1 MLELKG
7 IVKDYVS
14 GETVVHALKGVNL
27 AFRKTEFISILGPSG
42 CGKTT
47 MLNILGGLDKYTDG
61 DLIIDGKST
70 KHFTASDW
78 DAYRNRCVGF
88 VFQSYNLI
96 SHLSILANVEMALTL
111 SGINRQERIARAK
124 EALEKVGLGDIV
136 HKRPNQL
143 SGGQMQRVAIARAI
157 VNNPEIIMADEPTG
171 ALDSKT
177 SVQIADLLKEISKDK
192 LVVMV
197 THNDKLA
204 EDYSTRIIR
213 MKDGE
218 IIGDT
223 DPYEA
228 PPYVP
233 TQAEVE
239 LEKMLEEFPV
249 PEQGE
254 LDDKE
259 FLKEVK
265 KAEIKREKII
275 KKQERKMA
283 NERKAELNKTSMGPI
298 TALKLAFKNLMTKK
312 GRSAMVSVAS
322 SIGIIGVALVLAVS
336 NGFSGYMHR
345 LETDTLSGFP
355 ISIMQYTTD
364 VESLMNAN
372 TSQTEIPYDKFPNDG
387 KLNVYQE
394 KANSLIHY
402 NKITEEYVSYVSKID
417 KSLVNDISYTYGMS
431 MNILSKDGGKYS
443 KVNTAPA
450 DMVSS
455 MLGASDGGY
464 WQELLPNKDFIE
476 TQYQVIDG
484 EYPSLA
490 RRDDGTFDIAVV
502 VDQYNRISTKA
513 LEQLGLS
520 VNDITNATLGEL
532 RGKELRWIPND
543 EWFRK
548 VSGKEYYEENK
559 FEDYPQMYEKGIKLR
574 VSGVLRINET
584 TPVSLYKSGVVYP
597 TCLTDYVREDSKIS
611 QIGKDQLTKNKVLLP
626 ESMLPSVLKN
636 LLSPGSIIPDRE
648 FPIGDYVFS
657 GAQLKEMLLQSIG
670 AGTVP
675 TGISIYPASF
685 ESKDDIVNYLNAYND
700 DMSDSEKVLIFD
712 AAAIATSTMSMLINT
727 ISIVLVAFA
736 AISLVVSSLMI
747 AIIMYTSVIER
758 TKEIGI
764 LRSLGARKKD
774 ISRLFNAE
782 TIAIGFFS
790 GLLGVIVAVILSFPL
805 NAVLVSLAGGMVVGS
820 LVALSPLAGFILI
833 VVSMLLT
840 FVAGYVPAV
849 LASKKDPVK
858 ALRSE

>member
-7 IVKDYVS
+7 IVKDYVA
-14 GETVVHALKGVNL
+14 GDTVVHALKGVNL

-61 DLIIDGKST
+61 DLIINGKST

-111 SGINRQERIARAK
+111 SGISRQERFTRAK

-157 VNNPEIIMADEPTG
+157 VNDPEIIMADEPTG

-197 THNDKLA
+197 THNDTLA

-233 TQAEVE
+233 TQAELE

-254 LDDKE
+254 LDDKV

-265 KAEIKREKII
+265 KAENKRDKII

-312 GRSAMVSVAS
+312 GRSIMVSVAS

-372 TSQTEIPYDKFPNDG
+372 MSQTEIPFDKFPDDG
-387 KLNVYQE
+387 KLNVYEQ
-394 KANSLIHY
+394 KQMLLHY
-402 NKITEEYVSYVSKID
+402 NKITEDYVKYVHDID
-417 KSLVNDISYTYGMS
+417 RSLVNDISYTYGMS
-431 MNILSKDGGKYS
+431 MNILSKNGDKYS
-443 KVNTAPA
+443 KVNTASA
-450 DMVSS
+450 DMISS
-455 MLGASDGGY
+455 MMGMSSGGY
-464 WQELLPNKDFIE
+464 WQELLPNKNFIE
-476 TQYQVIDG
+476 TQYQVIEG
-484 EYPSLA
+484 NYPSLV
-490 RRDDGTFDIAVV
+490 RKDDGTFDIAVV
-502 VDQYNRISTKA
+502 VDQYNRISTTA

-532 RGKELRWIPND
+532 IGKELRWIPNN
-543 EWFRK
+543 EWYQK
-548 VSGKEYYEENK
+548 VNGKDYYEVKGFENYAK
-559 FEDYPQMYEKGIKLR
+559 MYENGIVLK
-574 VSGVLRINET
+574 VSGVLRVNET
-584 TPVSLYKSGVVYP
+584 TPVSLYNSGIVYP
-597 TCLTDYVREDSKIS
+597 TCLTDFVRENSKAS
-611 QIGKDQLTKNKVLLP
+611 RIGIDQMKGNRVVLP
-626 ESMLPSVLKN
+626 ASMLPSGIK
-636 LLSPGSIIPDRE
+636 LSPGSIIPSGE
-648 FPIGDYVFS
+648 FTIEGVTFS

-685 ESKDDIVNYLNAYND
+685 ESKDDIVKYLNAYND
-700 DMSDSEKVLIFD
+700 DKSEKEKVLLFD

-805 NAVLVSLAGGMVVGS
+805 NAVLVGLAGGMVVGS
-820 LVALSPLAGFILI
+820 LVALSPLSGFVLIL
-833 VVSMLLT
+833 VSMLLT

-858 ALRSE
+858 ALRTE

>member
-61 DLIIDGKST
+61 DLIINGKST

-111 SGINRQERIARAK
+111 SGISRQERITRAK
-124 EALEKVGLGDIV
+124 EALEKVGLGEIV

-157 VNNPEIIMADEPTG
+157 VNDPEIIMADEPTG

-204 EDYSTRIIR
+204 EDYSTRIIK

-233 TQAEVE
+233 TQAEIE

-254 LDDKE
+254 LDDKV
-259 FLKEVK
+259 FIKEVK
-265 KAEIKREKII
+265 KAENKRASII

-312 GRSAMVSVAS
+312 GRSIMVSVAS

-372 TSQTEIPYDKFPNDG
+372 MSQTEIPYDKFPDDG
-387 KLNVYQE
+387 KLNVYQQ
-394 KANSLIHY
+394 KQMLLHY
-402 NKITEEYVSYVSKID
+402 NKITEDYVKYVNDID
-417 KSLVNDISYTYGMS
+417 RTLVNDISFTYGMS
-431 MNILSKDGGKYS
+431 MNILSKDGDKYS
-443 KVNTAPA
+443 KVNTASA
-450 DMVSS
+450 DMISS
-455 MLGASDGGY
+455 MMGMSGGGY

-476 TQYQVIDG
+476 SQYQVIEG
-484 EYPSLA
+484 EYPSLV
-490 RRDDGTFDIAVV
+490 RKSDGTFDIAMV
-502 VDQYNRISTKA
+502 VDQYNRISTTA

-520 VNDITNATLGEL
+520 VSDISNATLKEL
-532 RGKELRWIPND
+532 IGKELRWIPND
-543 EWFRK
+543 EWYKK
-548 VSGKEYYEENK
+548 VSGKQYYEENG
-559 FEDYPQMYEKGIKLR
+559 FENYAKMYDKGITLR

-584 TPVSLYKSGVVYP
+584 TPVSLYSSGVVYP
-597 TCLTDYVREDSKIS
+597 TCLTDYVREDSKAS
-611 QIGKDQLTKNKVLLP
+611 QIGIDQTNKNIVVLP
-626 ESMLPSVLKN
+626 SSMLPKGTEKF
-636 LLSPGSIIPDRE
+636 LSPGSYIPNISIE
-648 FPIGDYVFS
+648 IQGVSFS
-657 GAQLKEMLLQSIG
+657 GAQLKEMLMQSIG

-675 TGISIYPASF
+675 TGVSIYPASF
-685 ESKDDIVNYLNAYND
+685 ESKDDIVKYLNDYNID
-700 DMSDSEKVLIFD
+700 KTEKEKVLIFD
-712 AAAIATSTMSMLINT
+712 AAAIATSTMSMLIDT

-805 NAVLVSLAGGMVVGS
+805 NAVLVGLAGGMVVGS
-820 LVALSPLAGFILI
+820 LVALSPLSGFVLIL
-833 VVSMLLT
+833 VSMLLT
-840 FVAGYVPAV
+840 FVAGYIPAI

-858 ALRSE
+858 ALRTE

>member
-7 IVKDYVS
+7 IVKDYVA
-14 GETVVHALKGVNL
+14 GDTVVHALKGVNL

-61 DLIIDGKST
+61 DLIINGKST

-111 SGINRQERIARAK
+111 SGISRQERITRAK

-157 VNNPEIIMADEPTG
+157 VNDPEIIMADEPTG

-197 THNDKLA
+197 THNDTLA

-233 TQAEVE
+233 TQAELE

-254 LDDKE
+254 LDDKV
-259 FLKEVK
+259 FVKEVK
-265 KAEIKREKII
+265 KAENKRASII

-312 GRSAMVSVAS
+312 GRSIMVSVAS

-355 ISIMQYTTD
+355 ISIQQYSTD
-364 VESLMNAN
+364 IEKIMNAN
-372 TSQTEIPYDKFPNDG
+372 MSQTEIPFDKFPDDG
-387 KLNVYQE
+387 KLNIYQE
-394 KANSLIHY
+394 KKNNLFHY
-402 NKITEEYVSYVSKID
+402 NKITEEYVRYVSEID

-431 MNILSKDGGKYS
+431 MNILSKNSDSYS
-443 KVNTAPA
+443 KVNTSPA
-450 DMVSS
+450 DMISS
-455 MLGASDGGY
+455 MLGTSEGGY
-464 WQELLPNKDFIE
+464 WQELLPNKKFIE
-476 TQYQVIDG
+476 TQYQVIEG
-484 EYPSLA
+484 NYPSLV
-490 RRDDGTFDIAVV
+490 RKDDGTFDIAVV
-502 VDQYNRISTKA
+502 VDQYNRISAQT

-520 VNDITNATLGEL
+520 VNDITNATLSEL
-532 RGKELRWIPND
+532 IGKELRWIPND
-543 EWFRK
+543 EWYQK
-548 VSGKEYYEENK
+548 VSGKEYYEENG
-559 FEDYPQMYEKGIKLR
+559 FESYAKMYEKGITLK

-584 TPVSLYKSGVVYP
+584 TPVSLYSSGVVYP
-597 TCLTDYVREDSKIS
+597 TCLTDFVREDSKAS
-611 QIGKDQLTKNKVLLP
+611 QIGKDQSAKNRVLLP
-626 ESMLPSVLKN
+626 KSMLPNGIK
-636 LLSPGSIIPDRE
+636 LSPGSIIPSGE
-648 FPIGDYVFS
+648 IPIGNIRFS
-657 GAQLKEMLLQSIG
+657 GAQLKEMLLQAIG

-675 TGISIYPASF
+675 SGISIYPASF

-700 DMSDSEKVLIFD
+700 DKSESEKVLIFD

-805 NAVLVSLAGGMVVGS
+805 NAVLVGLAGGMVVGT
-820 LVALSPLAGFILI
+820 LVALSPLSGFVLIL
-833 VVSMLLT
+833 VSMLLT

-858 ALRSE
+858 ALRTE

>member
-7 IVKDYVS
+7 IVKDYVA
-14 GETVVHALKGVNL
+14 GDTVVHALKGVNL

-61 DLIIDGKST
+61 DLIINGKST

-111 SGINRQERIARAK
+111 SGISRQERITRAK

-157 VNNPEIIMADEPTG
+157 VNDPEIIMADEPTG

-197 THNDKLA
+197 THNDTLA

-233 TQAEVE
+233 TQAELE

-254 LDDKE
+254 LDDKV

-265 KAEIKREKII
+265 KAENKRDKII

-283 NERKAELNKTSMGPI
+283 NERKAELNKTSMGPV

-312 GRSAMVSVAS
+312 GRSIMVSVAS

-355 ISIMQYTTD
+355 ISVMQYTTD

-372 TSQTEIPYDKFPNDG
+372 MSQTEIPYDKFPDDG
-387 KLNVYQE
+387 KLNVYEQ
-394 KANSLIHY
+394 KQMLLHY
-402 NKITEEYVSYVSKID
+402 NKITEDYVKYVHDID
-417 KSLVNDISYTYGMS
+417 RSLVNDISYTYGMS
-431 MNILSKDGGKYS
+431 MNILSKNGDKYS
-443 KVNTAPA
+443 KVNTASA
-450 DMVSS
+450 DMISS
-455 MLGASDGGY
+455 MMGMSSGGY
-464 WQELLPNKDFIE
+464 WQELLPNKNFIE
-476 TQYQVIDG
+476 TQYQVIEG
-484 EYPSLA
+484 NYPSLV
-490 RRDDGTFDIAVV
+490 RKEDGTFDIAVV
-502 VDQYNRISTKA
+502 VDQYNRISTTA

-532 RGKELRWIPND
+532 IGKELRWIPND
-543 EWFRK
+543 EWYQK
-548 VSGKEYYEENK
+548 VNGKDYYEVKGFENYAK
-559 FEDYPQMYEKGIKLR
+559 MYENGIVLK
-574 VSGVLRINET
+574 VSGVLRVNET
-584 TPVSLYKSGVVYP
+584 TPVSLYNSGIVYP
-597 TCLTDYVREDSKIS
+597 TCLTDYVRENSKAS
-611 QIGKDQLTKNKVLLP
+611 RIGIDQMKGNRVVLP
-626 ESMLPSVLKN
+626 ASMLPSGIK
-636 LLSPGSIIPDRE
+636 LSPGSIIPSGE
-648 FPIGDYVFS
+648 FTIEGVTFS

-700 DMSDSEKVLIFD
+700 DKSEKEKVLLFD
-712 AAAIATSTMSMLINT
+712 AAAIATSTMSMLIDT

-805 NAVLVSLAGGMVVGS
+805 NAVLVGLAGGMVVGA
-820 LVALSPLAGFILI
+820 LVALSPLSGFVLIL
-833 VVSMLLT
+833 VSMLLT
-840 FVAGYVPAV
+840 FVAGYIPAV

-858 ALRSE
+858 ALRTE

>member
-61 DLIIDGKST
+61 DLIINGKST

-111 SGINRQERIARAK
+111 SGISRQERVTRAK
-124 EALEKVGLGDIV
+124 EALEKVGLGEIV

-157 VNNPEIIMADEPTG
+157 VNDPEIIMADEPTG

-204 EDYSTRIIR
+204 EDYSTRIIK

-233 TQAEVE
+233 TQAEIE

-254 LDDKE
+254 LDDKV
-259 FLKEVK
+259 FIKEVK
-265 KAEIKREKII
+265 KAENKRASII

-312 GRSAMVSVAS
+312 GRSIMVSVAS

-355 ISIMQYTTD
+355 ISIQQYSTD
-364 VESLMNAN
+364 IEKLMSAN
-372 TSQTEIPYDKFPNDG
+372 MSQTEIPYDKFPNDG
-387 KLNVYQE
+387 KLNIYQE
-394 KANSLIHY
+394 KTNNLFHY
-402 NKITEEYVSYVSKID
+402 NKITEEYVRYVSEID

-431 MNILSKDGGKYS
+431 MNILSKNSDGYS
-443 KVNTAPA
+443 KVNTSPA
-450 DMVSS
+450 DMISS
-455 MLGASDGGY
+455 MLGASGGGY
-464 WQELLPNKDFIE
+464 WQELLPNKNFIE
-476 TQYQVIDG
+476 TQYQVIEG
-484 EYPSLA
+484 NYPSLV
-490 RRDDGTFDIAVV
+490 RKSDGTFDIAMV
-502 VDQYNRISTKA
+502 VDQYNRISTTT

-520 VNDITNATLGEL
+520 VNDITNATLSEL
-532 RGKELRWIPND
+532 IGKELRWIPNN
-543 EWFRK
+543 EWYKK
-548 VSGKEYYEENK
+548 VSGKQYYEENG
-559 FEDYPQMYEKGIKLR
+559 FESYAKMYENGITLR

-597 TCLTDYVREDSKIS
+597 TCLTDYVRENSKAS
-611 QIGKDQLTKNKVLLP
+611 QIGIDQANKNIVVLP
-626 ESMLPSVLKN
+626 QSMLPKGTEKILF
-636 LLSPGSIIPDRE
+636 PGSYIPSGE
-648 FPIGDYVFS
+648 IPLGDYSFS
-657 GAQLKEMLLQSIG
+657 GAQLKEMLMQSIG

-685 ESKDDIVNYLNAYND
+685 ESKDDIVKYLNDYNID
-700 DMSDSEKVLIFD
+700 KTEKEKVLIFD
-712 AAAIATSTMSMLINT
+712 AASIATATMSMLIDT

-805 NAVLVSLAGGMVVGS
+805 NAVLVGLAGGMVTGS
-820 LVALSPLAGFILI
+820 LVALSPLSGFVLIL
-833 VVSMLLT
+833 VSMLLT
-840 FVAGYVPAV
+840 FVAGYIPAI

-858 ALRSE
+858 ALRTE

>member
-7 IVKDYVS
+7 IVKDYVA
-14 GETVVHALKGVNL
+14 GDTVVHALKGVNL

-61 DLIIDGKST
+61 DLIINGKST

-111 SGINRQERIARAK
+111 SGISRQERFTRAK

-157 VNNPEIIMADEPTG
+157 VNDPEIIMADEPTG

-197 THNDKLA
+197 THNDTLA

-233 TQAEVE
+233 TQAELE

-254 LDDKE
+254 LDDKV

-265 KAEIKREKII
+265 KAENKRDKII

-312 GRSAMVSVAS
+312 GRSIMVSVAS

-355 ISIMQYTTD
+355 ISVMQYTTD

-372 TSQTEIPYDKFPNDG
+372 MSQTEIPYDKFPDDG
-387 KLNVYQE
+387 KLNVYEQ
-394 KANSLIHY
+394 KQMLLHY
-402 NKITEEYVSYVSKID
+402 NKITEDYVKYVHDID
-417 KSLVNDISYTYGMS
+417 RSLVNDISYTYGMS
-431 MNILSKDGGKYS
+431 MNILSKNGDKYS
-443 KVNTAPA
+443 KVNTASA
-450 DMVSS
+450 DMISS
-455 MLGASDGGY
+455 MMGMSSGGY
-464 WQELLPNKDFIE
+464 WQELLPNKNFIE
-476 TQYQVIDG
+476 TQYQVIEG
-484 EYPSLA
+484 NYPSLV
-490 RRDDGTFDIAVV
+490 RKDDGTFDIAVV
-502 VDQYNRISTKA
+502 VDQYNRISTTA

-532 RGKELRWIPND
+532 IGKELRWIPNN
-543 EWFRK
+543 EWYQK
-548 VSGKEYYEENK
+548 VNGKDYYEVKGFENYAK
-559 FEDYPQMYEKGIKLR
+559 MYENGIVLK
-574 VSGVLRINET
+574 VSGVLRVNET
-584 TPVSLYKSGVVYP
+584 TPVSLYNSGIVYP
-597 TCLTDYVREDSKIS
+597 TCLTDFVRENSKAS
-611 QIGKDQLTKNKVLLP
+611 RIGIDQMKGNRVVLP
-626 ESMLPSVLKN
+626 ASMLPSGIK
-636 LLSPGSIIPDRE
+636 LSPGSIIPSGE
-648 FPIGDYVFS
+648 FTIEGVTFS

-685 ESKDDIVNYLNAYND
+685 ESKDDIVKYLNAYND
-700 DMSDSEKVLIFD
+700 DKSEKEKVLLFD

-805 NAVLVSLAGGMVVGS
+805 NAVLVGLAGGMVVGS
-820 LVALSPLAGFILI
+820 LVALSPLSGFVLIL
-833 VVSMLLT
+833 VSMLLT
-840 FVAGYVPAV
+840 FVAGYIPAV

-858 ALRSE
+858 ALRTE

>member
-7 IVKDYVS
+7 IVKDYVA
-14 GETVVHALKGVNL
+14 GDTVVHALKGVNL

-61 DLIIDGKST
+61 DLIINGKST

-111 SGINRQERIARAK
+111 SGISRQERFTRAK

-157 VNNPEIIMADEPTG
+157 VNDPEIIMADEPTG

-197 THNDKLA
+197 THNDTLA

-233 TQAEVE
+233 TQAELE

-254 LDDKE
+254 LDDKV

-265 KAEIKREKII
+265 KAENKRDKII

-312 GRSAMVSVAS
+312 GRSIMVSVAS

-372 TSQTEIPYDKFPNDG
+372 MSQTEIPFDKFPDDG
-387 KLNVYQE
+387 KLNVYEQ
-394 KANSLIHY
+394 KQMLLHY
-402 NKITEEYVSYVSKID
+402 NKITEDYVKYVHDID
-417 KSLVNDISYTYGMS
+417 RSLVNDISYTYGMS
-431 MNILSKDGGKYS
+431 MNILSKNGDKYS
-443 KVNTAPA
+443 KVNTASA
-450 DMVSS
+450 DMISS
-455 MLGASDGGY
+455 MMGMSSGGY
-464 WQELLPNKDFIE
+464 WQELLPNKNFIE
-476 TQYQVIDG
+476 TQYQVIEG
-484 EYPSLA
+484 NYPSLV
-490 RRDDGTFDIAVV
+490 RKDDGTFDIAVV
-502 VDQYNRISTKA
+502 VDQYNRISTTA

-532 RGKELRWIPND
+532 IGKELRWIPNN
-543 EWFRK
+543 EWYQK
-548 VSGKEYYEENK
+548 VNGKDYYEVKGFENYAK
-559 FEDYPQMYEKGIKLR
+559 MYENGIVLK
-574 VSGVLRINET
+574 VSGVLRVNET
-584 TPVSLYKSGVVYP
+584 TPVSLYNSGIVYP
-597 TCLTDYVREDSKIS
+597 TCLTDFVRENSKAS
-611 QIGKDQLTKNKVLLP
+611 RIGIDQMKGNRVVLP
-626 ESMLPSVLKN
+626 ASMLPSGIK
-636 LLSPGSIIPDRE
+636 LSPGSIIPSGE
-648 FPIGDYVFS
+648 FTIEGVTFS

-685 ESKDDIVNYLNAYND
+685 ESKDDIVKYLNAYND
-700 DMSDSEKVLIFD
+700 DKSEKEKVLLFD

-805 NAVLVSLAGGMVVGS
+805 NAVLVGLAGGMVVGT
-820 LVALSPLAGFILI
+820 LVALSPLSGFVLIL
-833 VVSMLLT
+833 VSMLLT

-858 ALRSE
+858 ALRTE

>member
-7 IVKDYVS
+7 IVKDYVA
-14 GETVVHALKGVNL
+14 GDTVVHALKGVNL

-61 DLIIDGKST
+61 DLIINGKST

-111 SGINRQERIARAK
+111 SGISRQERITRAK

-157 VNNPEIIMADEPTG
+157 VNDPEIIMADEPTG

-197 THNDKLA
+197 THNDTLA

-233 TQAEVE
+233 TQAELE

-254 LDDKE
+254 LNDKV

-265 KAEIKREKII
+265 KAENKRDKII
-275 KKQERKMA
+275 KKQEHKMA

-312 GRSAMVSVAS
+312 GRSIMVSVAS

-355 ISIMQYTTD
+355 ISIQQYSTD
-364 VESLMNAN
+364 IEKIMNAN
-372 TSQTEIPYDKFPNDG
+372 MSQTEIPYDKFPDDG
-387 KLNVYQE
+387 KLNVYEQ
-394 KANSLIHY
+394 KQMLLHY
-402 NKITEEYVSYVSKID
+402 NKITEDYVKYVHDID
-417 KSLVNDISYTYGMS
+417 RSLVNDISYTYGMS
-431 MNILSKDGGKYS
+431 MNILSKNGDKYS
-443 KVNTAPA
+443 KVNTASA
-450 DMVSS
+450 DMISS
-455 MLGASDGGY
+455 MMGMSSGGY
-464 WQELLPNKDFIE
+464 WQELLPNKSFIE
-476 TQYQVIDG
+476 TQYQVIEG
-484 EYPSLA
+484 NYPSLV
-490 RRDDGTFDIAVV
+490 RKEDGTFDIAVV
-502 VDQYNRISTKA
+502 VDQYNRISTTA

-532 RGKELRWIPND
+532 IGKELRWIPND
-543 EWFRK
+543 EWYQK
-548 VSGKEYYEENK
+548 VNGKDYYEVKGFENYAK
-559 FEDYPQMYEKGIKLR
+559 MYENGIVLK
-574 VSGVLRINET
+574 VSGVLRVNES
-584 TPVSLYKSGVVYP
+584 TPVSLYNSGIVYP
-597 TCLTDYVREDSKIS
+597 TCLTDYVRENSKAS
-611 QIGKDQLTKNKVLLP
+611 RIGIDQMKGNRVVLP
-626 ESMLPSVLKN
+626 ASMLPSGIK
-636 LLSPGSIIPDRE
+636 LSPGSIIPSGE
-648 FPIGDYVFS
+648 FTIEGVTFS

-700 DMSDSEKVLIFD
+700 DKSEKEKVLLFD

-805 NAVLVSLAGGMVVGS
+805 NAVLVGLAGGMVVGT
-820 LVALSPLAGFILI
+820 LVALSPLSGFVLIL
-833 VVSMLLT
+833 VSMLLT

-858 ALRSE
+858 ALRTE

>member
-7 IVKDYVS
+7 IVKDYVA
-14 GETVVHALKGVNL
+14 GDTVVHALKGVNL

-61 DLIIDGKST
+61 DLIINGKST

-111 SGINRQERIARAK
+111 SGISRQERITRAK

-157 VNNPEIIMADEPTG
+157 VNDPEIIMADEPTG

-197 THNDKLA
+197 THNDTLA

-233 TQAEVE
+233 TQAELE

-254 LDDKE
+254 LDDKA

-265 KAEIKREKII
+265 KAENKRDKII

-283 NERKAELNKTSMGPI
+283 NERKAELNKTSMGPV

-312 GRSAMVSVAS
+312 GRSIMVSVAS

-355 ISIMQYTTD
+355 ISVMQYTTD

-372 TSQTEIPYDKFPNDG
+372 MSQTEIPYDKFPDDG
-387 KLNVYQE
+387 KLNVYEQ
-394 KANSLIHY
+394 KQMLLHY
-402 NKITEEYVSYVSKID
+402 NKITEDYVKYVHDID
-417 KSLVNDISYTYGMS
+417 RSLVNDISYTYGMS
-431 MNILSKDGGKYS
+431 MNILSKNGDKYS
-443 KVNTAPA
+443 KVNTASA
-450 DMVSS
+450 DMISS
-455 MLGASDGGY
+455 MMGMSSGGY
-464 WQELLPNKDFIE
+464 WQELLPNKSFIE
-476 TQYQVIDG
+476 TQYQVIEG
-484 EYPSLA
+484 NYPSLV
-490 RRDDGTFDIAVV
+490 RKEDGTFDIAVV
-502 VDQYNRISTKA
+502 VDQYNRISTTA

-532 RGKELRWIPND
+532 IGKELRWIPND
-543 EWFRK
+543 EWYQK
-548 VSGKEYYEENK
+548 VNGKDYYEVKGFENYAK
-559 FEDYPQMYEKGIKLR
+559 MYENGIVLK
-574 VSGVLRINET
+574 VSGVLRVNES
-584 TPVSLYKSGVVYP
+584 TPVSLYNSGIVYP
-597 TCLTDYVREDSKIS
+597 TCLTDYVRENSKAS
-611 QIGKDQLTKNKVLLP
+611 RIGIDQMKGNRVVLP
-626 ESMLPSVLKN
+626 ASMLPSGIK
-636 LLSPGSIIPDRE
+636 LSPGSIIPSGE
-648 FPIGDYVFS
+648 FTIEGVTFS

-700 DMSDSEKVLIFD
+700 DKSEKEKVLLFD

-805 NAVLVSLAGGMVVGS
+805 NAVLVGLAGGMVVGS
-820 LVALSPLAGFILI
+820 LVALSPLSGFVLIL
-833 VVSMLLT
+833 VSMLLT
-840 FVAGYVPAV
+840 FVAGYIPAV

-858 ALRSE
+858 ALRTE

>member
-7 IVKDYVS
+7 IVKDYVA
-14 GETVVHALKGVNL
+14 GDTVVHALKGVNL

-61 DLIIDGKST
+61 DLIINGKST

-111 SGINRQERIARAK
+111 SGISRQERITRAK

-157 VNNPEIIMADEPTG
+157 VNDPEIIMADEPTG

-197 THNDKLA
+197 THNDTLA

-233 TQAEVE
+233 TQAELE

-254 LDDKE
+254 LDDKV

-265 KAEIKREKII
+265 KAENKRDKII

-312 GRSAMVSVAS
+312 GRSIMVSVAS

-355 ISIMQYTTD
+355 ISVMQYTTD

-372 TSQTEIPYDKFPNDG
+372 MSQTEIPYEKFPDDG
-387 KLNVYQE
+387 KLNIYQE
-394 KANSLIHY
+394 KVNNLFYY
-402 NKITEEYVSYVSKID
+402 NKITEEYVRYVSEID
-417 KSLVNDISYTYGMS
+417 KTLVNDISYTYGMS
-431 MNILSKDGGKYS
+431 MNILSKDGEMYY
-443 KVNTAPA
+443 KVNTSPA
-450 DMVSS
+450 DMISS
-455 MLGASDGGY
+455 MLGSSEGGY
-464 WQELLPNKDFIE
+464 WQELLPNKKFIE
-476 TQYQVIDG
+476 SQYQVIEG
-484 EYPSLA
+484 NYPSLV
-490 RRDDGTFDIAVV
+490 RKDDGTFDIAVV
-502 VDQYNRISTKA
+502 VDQYNRISTKV

-520 VNDITNATLGEL
+520 VNDIANATLGEL
-532 RGKELRWIPND
+532 IGKELRWIPND
-543 EWFRK
+543 EWYQK
-548 VSGKEYYEENK
+548 VSGKVYYDENG
-559 FEDYPQMYEKGIKLR
+559 FESYAKMYEKGIALK

-584 TPVSLYKSGVVYP
+584 TPVNLYKSGIVYP
-597 TCLTDYVREDSKIS
+597 TCLTDYVRNDSKAS
-611 QIGKDQLTKNKVLLP
+611 QIGNDQMNGNRVVLP
-626 ESMLPSVLKN
+626 KSMLPDKIN
-636 LLSPGSIIPDRE
+636 IQPGSIIPSGE
-648 FPIGDYVFS
+648 IPIGNIRFS
-657 GAQLKEMLLQSIG
+657 GAQLKEMLLQAIG

-685 ESKDDIVNYLNAYND
+685 ESKDDIVKYLNAYND
-700 DMSDSEKVLIFD
+700 DKSEKEKVLLFD

-805 NAVLVSLAGGMVVGS
+805 NAVLVGLAGGMVVGT
-820 LVALSPLAGFILI
+820 LVALSPLSGFVLIL
-833 VVSMLLT
+833 VSMLLT

-858 ALRSE
+858 ALRTE

>member
-7 IVKDYVS
+7 IVKDYVA
-14 GETVVHALKGVNL
+14 GDTVVHALKGVNL

-61 DLIIDGKST
+61 DLIINGKST

-111 SGINRQERIARAK
+111 SGISRQERITRAK

-157 VNNPEIIMADEPTG
+157 VNDPEIIMADEPTG

-197 THNDKLA
+197 THNDTLA

-233 TQAEVE
+233 TQAELE

-254 LDDKE
+254 LDDKV

-265 KAEIKREKII
+265 KAENKRDKII

-312 GRSAMVSVAS
+312 GRSIMVSVAS

-372 TSQTEIPYDKFPNDG
+372 MSQTEIPFDKFPDDG
-387 KLNVYQE
+387 KLNVYEQ
-394 KANSLIHY
+394 KQMLLHY
-402 NKITEEYVSYVSKID
+402 NKITEDYVKYVHDID
-417 KSLVNDISYTYGMS
+417 RSLVNDISYTYGMS
-431 MNILSKDGGKYS
+431 MNILSKNGDKYS
-443 KVNTAPA
+443 KVNTASA
-450 DMVSS
+450 DMISS
-455 MLGASDGGY
+455 MMGMSSGGY
-464 WQELLPNKDFIE
+464 WQELLPNKNFIE
-476 TQYQVIDG
+476 TQYQVIEG
-484 EYPSLA
+484 NYPSLV
-490 RRDDGTFDIAVV
+490 RKDDGTFDIAVV
-502 VDQYNRISTKA
+502 VDQYNRISTTA

-532 RGKELRWIPND
+532 IGKELRWIPNN
-543 EWFRK
+543 EWYQK
-548 VSGKEYYEENK
+548 VNGKDYYEVKGFENYAK
-559 FEDYPQMYEKGIKLR
+559 MYENGIVLK
-574 VSGVLRINET
+574 VSGVLRVNET
-584 TPVSLYKSGVVYP
+584 TPVSLYNSGIVYP
-597 TCLTDYVREDSKIS
+597 TCLTDFVRENSKAS
-611 QIGKDQLTKNKVLLP
+611 RIGIDQMKGNRVVLP
-626 ESMLPSVLKN
+626 ASMLPSGIK
-636 LLSPGSIIPDRE
+636 LSPGSIIPSGE
-648 FPIGDYVFS
+648 FTIEGVTFS

-685 ESKDDIVNYLNAYND
+685 ESKDDIVKYLNAYND
-700 DMSDSEKVLIFD
+700 DKSEKEKVLLFD

-805 NAVLVSLAGGMVVGS
+805 NAVLVGLAGGMVVGT
-820 LVALSPLAGFILI
+820 LVALSPLSGFVLIL
-833 VVSMLLT
+833 VSMLLT

-858 ALRSE
+858 ALRTE

>member
-7 IVKDYVS
+7 IVKDYVA
-14 GETVVHALKGVNL
+14 GDTVVHALKGVNL

-61 DLIIDGKST
+61 DLIINGKST

-111 SGINRQERIARAK
+111 SGISRQERITRAK

-157 VNNPEIIMADEPTG
+157 VNDPEIIMADEPTG

-197 THNDKLA
+197 THNDTLA

-233 TQAEVE
+233 TQAELE

-254 LDDKE
+254 LDDKV

-265 KAEIKREKII
+265 KAENKRDKII

-312 GRSAMVSVAS
+312 GRSIMVSVAS

-355 ISIMQYTTD
+355 ISVMQYTTD

-372 TSQTEIPYDKFPNDG
+372 MSQTEIPYDKFPDDG
-387 KLNVYQE
+387 KLNVYEQ
-394 KANSLIHY
+394 KQMLLHY
-402 NKITEEYVSYVSKID
+402 NKITEDYVKYVHDID
-417 KSLVNDISYTYGMS
+417 RSLVNDISYTYGMS
-431 MNILSKDGGKYS
+431 MNILSKNGDKYS
-443 KVNTAPA
+443 KVNTASA
-450 DMVSS
+450 DMISS
-455 MLGASDGGY
+455 MMGMSSGGY
-464 WQELLPNKDFIE
+464 WQELLPNKNFIE
-476 TQYQVIDG
+476 TQYQVIEG
-484 EYPSLA
+484 NYPSLV
-490 RRDDGTFDIAVV
+490 RKDDGTFDIAVV
-502 VDQYNRISTKA
+502 VDQYNRISTTA

-532 RGKELRWIPND
+532 IGKELRWIPNN
-543 EWFRK
+543 EWYQK
-548 VSGKEYYEENK
+548 VNGKDYYEVKGFENYGK
-559 FEDYPQMYEKGIKLR
+559 MYENGIVLK
-574 VSGVLRINET
+574 VSGVLRVNET
-584 TPVSLYKSGVVYP
+584 TPVSLYNSGIVYP
-597 TCLTDYVREDSKIS
+597 TCLTDFVRENSKAS
-611 QIGKDQLTKNKVLLP
+611 RIGIDQMKGNRVVLP
-626 ESMLPSVLKN
+626 ASMLPSGIK
-636 LLSPGSIIPDRE
+636 LSPGSIIPSGE
-648 FPIGDYVFS
+648 FTIEGVTFS

-685 ESKDDIVNYLNAYND
+685 ESKDDIVKYLNAYND
-700 DMSDSEKVLIFD
+700 DKSEKEKVLLFD

-805 NAVLVSLAGGMVVGS
+805 NAVLVGLAGGMVVGT
-820 LVALSPLAGFILI
+820 LVALSPLSGFVLIL
-833 VVSMLLT
+833 VSMLLT

-858 ALRSE
+858 ALRTE

>member
-7 IVKDYVS
+7 IVKDYVA
-14 GETVVHALKGVNL
+14 GDTVVHALKGVNL

-61 DLIIDGKST
+61 DLIINGKST

-111 SGINRQERIARAK
+111 SGISRQERITRAK

-157 VNNPEIIMADEPTG
+157 VNDPEIIMADEPTG

-197 THNDKLA
+197 THNDTLA

-233 TQAEVE
+233 TQAELE

-254 LDDKE
+254 LDDKV

-265 KAEIKREKII
+265 KAENKRDKII

-312 GRSAMVSVAS
+312 GRSIMVSVAS

-355 ISIMQYTTD
+355 ISVMQYTTD

-372 TSQTEIPYDKFPNDG
+372 MSQTEIPYDKFPDDG
-387 KLNVYQE
+387 KLNVYEQ
-394 KANSLIHY
+394 KQMLLHY
-402 NKITEEYVSYVSKID
+402 NKITEDYVKYVHDID
-417 KSLVNDISYTYGMS
+417 RSLVNDISYTYGMS
-431 MNILSKDGGKYS
+431 MNILSKNGDKYS
-443 KVNTAPA
+443 KVNTASA
-450 DMVSS
+450 DMISS
-455 MLGASDGGY
+455 MMGMSSGGY
-464 WQELLPNKDFIE
+464 WQELLPNKKFIE
-476 TQYQVIDG
+476 TQYQVIEG
-484 EYPSLA
+484 NYPSLV
-490 RRDDGTFDIAVV
+490 RKEDGTFDIAVV
-502 VDQYNRISTKA
+502 VDQYNRISTTA

-532 RGKELRWIPND
+532 IGKELRWIPND
-543 EWFRK
+543 EWYQK
-548 VSGKEYYEENK
+548 VNSKDYYEVKGFENYAK
-559 FEDYPQMYEKGIKLR
+559 MYENGIVLK
-574 VSGVLRINET
+574 VSGVLRVNET
-584 TPVSLYKSGVVYP
+584 TPVSLYNSGIVYP
-597 TCLTDYVREDSKIS
+597 TCLTDFVRENSKAS
-611 QIGKDQLTKNKVLLP
+611 RIGIDQMKGNRVVLP
-626 ESMLPSVLKN
+626 ASMLPSGIK
-636 LLSPGSIIPDRE
+636 LSPGSIIPSGE
-648 FPIGDYVFS
+648 FTIEGVTFS

-685 ESKDDIVNYLNAYND
+685 ESKDDIVKYLNAYND
-700 DMSDSEKVLIFD
+700 DKSEKEKVLLFD

-805 NAVLVSLAGGMVVGS
+805 NAVLVGLAGGMVVGT
-820 LVALSPLAGFILI
+820 LVALSPLSGFVLIL
-833 VVSMLLT
+833 VSMLLT

-858 ALRSE
+858 ALRTE

>member
-7 IVKDYVS
+7 IVKDYVA
-14 GETVVHALKGVNL
+14 GDTVVHALKGVNL

-61 DLIIDGKST
+61 DLIINGKST

-111 SGINRQERIARAK
+111 SGISRQERITRAK

-157 VNNPEIIMADEPTG
+157 VNDPEIIMADEPTG

-197 THNDKLA
+197 THNDTLA

-233 TQAEVE
+233 TQAEIE

-254 LDDKE
+254 LDDKV

-265 KAEIKREKII
+265 KAENKRDKII

-312 GRSAMVSVAS
+312 GRSIMVSVAS

-372 TSQTEIPYDKFPNDG
+372 MSQTEIPFDKFPDDG
-387 KLNVYQE
+387 KLNVYEQ
-394 KANSLIHY
+394 KQMLLHY
-402 NKITEEYVSYVSKID
+402 NKITEDYVKYVHDID
-417 KSLVNDISYTYGMS
+417 RSLVNDISYTYGMS
-431 MNILSKDGGKYS
+431 MNILSKNGDKYS
-443 KVNTAPA
+443 KVNTASA
-450 DMVSS
+450 DMISS
-455 MLGASDGGY
+455 MMGMSSGGY
-464 WQELLPNKDFIE
+464 WQELLPNKNFIE
-476 TQYQVIDG
+476 TQYQVIEG
-484 EYPSLA
+484 NYPSLV
-490 RRDDGTFDIAVV
+490 RKDDGTFDIAVV
-502 VDQYNRISTKA
+502 VDQYNRISTTA

-532 RGKELRWIPND
+532 IGKELRWIPNN
-543 EWFRK
+543 EWYQK
-548 VSGKEYYEENK
+548 VNGKDYYEVKGFENYAK
-559 FEDYPQMYEKGIKLR
+559 MYENGIVLK
-574 VSGVLRINET
+574 VSGVLRVNET
-584 TPVSLYKSGVVYP
+584 TPVSLYNSGIVYP
-597 TCLTDYVREDSKIS
+597 TCLTDFVRENSKAS
-611 QIGKDQLTKNKVLLP
+611 RIGIDQMKGNRVVLP
-626 ESMLPSVLKN
+626 ASMLPSGIK
-636 LLSPGSIIPDRE
+636 LSPGSIIPSGE
-648 FPIGDYVFS
+648 FTIEGVTFS

-700 DMSDSEKVLIFD
+700 DKSEKEKVLLFD

-805 NAVLVSLAGGMVVGS
+805 NAVLVGLAGGMVVGT
-820 LVALSPLAGFILI
+820 LVALSPLSGFVLIL
-833 VVSMLLT
+833 VSMLLT

-858 ALRSE
+858 ALRTE

>member
-7 IVKDYVS
+7 IVKDYVA
-14 GETVVHALKGVNL
+14 GDTVVHALKGVNL

-61 DLIIDGKST
+61 DLIINGKST

-111 SGINRQERIARAK
+111 SGISRQERITRAK

-157 VNNPEIIMADEPTG
+157 VNDPEIIMADEPTG

-197 THNDKLA
+197 THNDTLA
-204 EDYSTRIIR
+204 EDYSTRIIK

-233 TQAEVE
+233 TQAEIE

-254 LDDKE
+254 LDDKV

-265 KAEIKREKII
+265 KAENKRDKII

-283 NERKAELNKTSMGPI
+283 NERKAELNKTSMGPV

-312 GRSAMVSVAS
+312 GRSIMVSVAS

-355 ISIMQYTTD
+355 ISVMQYTTD

-372 TSQTEIPYDKFPNDG
+372 MSQTEIPYDKFPDDG
-387 KLNVYQE
+387 KLNVYEQ
-394 KANSLIHY
+394 KQMLLHY
-402 NKITEEYVSYVSKID
+402 NKITEDYVKYVHDID
-417 KSLVNDISYTYGMS
+417 RSLVNDISYTYGMS
-431 MNILSKDGGKYS
+431 MNILSKNGDKYS
-443 KVNTAPA
+443 KVNTASA
-450 DMVSS
+450 DMISS
-455 MLGASDGGY
+455 MMGMSSGGY
-464 WQELLPNKDFIE
+464 WQELLPNKNFIE
-476 TQYQVIDG
+476 TQYQVIEG
-484 EYPSLA
+484 NYPSLV
-490 RRDDGTFDIAVV
+490 RKEDGTFDIAVV
-502 VDQYNRISTKA
+502 VDQYNRISTTA

-532 RGKELRWIPND
+532 IGKELRWIPND
-543 EWFRK
+543 EWYQK
-548 VSGKEYYEENK
+548 VNGKDYYEVKGFENYAK
-559 FEDYPQMYEKGIKLR
+559 MYENGIVLK
-574 VSGVLRINET
+574 VSGVLRVNET
-584 TPVSLYKSGVVYP
+584 TPVSLYNSGIVYP
-597 TCLTDYVREDSKIS
+597 TCLTDYVRENSKAS
-611 QIGKDQLTKNKVLLP
+611 RIGIDQMKGDRVVLP
-626 ESMLPSVLKN
+626 ASMLPSGIK
-636 LLSPGSIIPDRE
+636 LSPGSIIPSGE
-648 FPIGDYVFS
+648 FTIEGVTFS

-675 TGISIYPASF
+675 SGISIYPASF

-700 DMSDSEKVLIFD
+700 DKSESEKVLIFD

-805 NAVLVSLAGGMVVGS
+805 NAVLVGLAGGMVVGS
-820 LVALSPLAGFILI
+820 LVALSPLSGFVLIL
-833 VVSMLLT
+833 VSMLLT

-858 ALRSE
+858 ALRTE